1 MDATKGTVPKTP
13 PESDPRK
20 QDRKMPAGEISPG
33 PEEVEDIRPEDDSA
47 VPPLDKETPGLT
59 GN

>member
-20 QDRKMPAGEISPG
+20 QDRKMPAVEISPG
-33 PEEVEDIRPEDDSA
+33 PEEVEDILPEDDSA